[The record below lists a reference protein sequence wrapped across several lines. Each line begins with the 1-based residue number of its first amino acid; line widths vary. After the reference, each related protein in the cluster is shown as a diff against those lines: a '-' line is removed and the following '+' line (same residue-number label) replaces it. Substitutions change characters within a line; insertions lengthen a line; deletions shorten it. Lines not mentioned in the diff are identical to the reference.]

1 MRICRPPILP
11 AKRRVNLGGFGVM
24 CDRLKIAALANMSL
38 EEFPAV
44 TRIIVSYN
52 SATVLP
58 ACLDALY
65 GVATIVVDNQ
75 STDQSREIC
84 RARDD
89 VQLIEAPGNLGYGA
103 GNNLGLANCETPYV
117 LIINPDGLLDA
128 ENLEVLLTA
137 AATYPEA
144 ALIAPCIFN
153 ADGSTERSS
162 DRALHRRVGY
172 ARKRNDPQPEGPM
185 CSEFLS
191 GAVLLARTDILKSL
205 GGFDEQFF
213 LFYEDDDLS
222 WRVIEAGYSNVL
234 VPAARAIHNSGT
246 SSTPSLR
253 TAYRRHYHMGRSLK
267 LYRLKHLGPATTLR
281 LAVSEAPK
289 LLLKALFRS
298 LSGGWVKASRD
309 WGRLAGLLSAQ

>member
-1 MRICRPPILP
+1 MP
-11 AKRRVNLGGFGVM
+11 
-24 CDRLKIAALANMSL
+24 NMSL

-58 ACLDALY
+58 ACLDALS
-65 GVATIVVDNQ
+65 GVPTIVVDNQ
-75 STDQSREIC
+75 SSDQSPAIC

-89 VQLIEAPGNLGYGA
+89 VHLIEAPGNLGYGA

-117 LIINPDGLLDA
+117 LIINPDAVLDA
-128 ENLEVLLTA
+128 ENLEILLTA

-144 ALIAPCIFN
+144 ALIAPCIIN
-153 ADGSTERSS
+153 ADGSTERTD

-172 ARKRNDPQPEGPM
+172 GRKRIDPRPEGPM

-191 GAVLLARTDILKSL
+191 GAVLLARTDILRSL
-205 GGFDEQFF
+205 GGFDERFF

-234 VPAARAIHNSGT
+234 VPAACAIHTSGT

-253 TAYRRHYHMGRSLK
+253 TAYRRDYHMGRSLK
-267 LYRLKHLGPATTLR
+267 LYRLKHLGPSRTLG
-281 LAVSEAPK
+281 LAASEAPI
-289 LLLKALFRS
+289 LLLKAILRS